1 MSGNG
6 STTPGATNNNGIDVF
21 SADSHVIEPHDL
33 WQIYT
38 VEAYRDRAPRLIHEE
53 TTDRLVCDQARLPPI
68 GLLAGCMRSD
78 DEVRAKGR
86 WDEDVPDVGWDPQ
99 VRLEAL
105 RTDGVTGEVLYP
117 TIAMQMYPIRDVEF
131 QWALFEAYNTWVG
144 EFVSQVPDTFVG
156 IGLLSPVDLERAA
169 KEIKRCRAMGLRGM
183 MIPVVNGED
192 NPYQD
197 PSFDPLWAAA
207 VEHSMPMNLH
217 AATTRD
223 PEKAWDQGTSTRSVL
238 QTVDIQE
245 VVLDLIFGG
254 VFDRFPDLM
263 IVSAENDVGWAGNL
277 LERADYWFQRHSRLL
292 KDMRC
297 QHEPSHYWH
306 NNFRVTFMRDRTGVA
321 ARDVIGTE
329 TMMWG
334 NDFPHHVSTWP
345 NSQAVIAEHFVD
357 APDEVRRAIVSGN
370 VRRLYDIQV

>member
-1 MSGNG
+1 M
-6 STTPGATNNNGIDVF
+6 
-21 SADSHVIEPHDL
+21 
-33 WQIYT
+33 
-38 VEAYRDRAPRLIHEE
+38 R
-53 TTDRLVCDQARLPPI
+53 TDDK
-68 GLLAGCMRSD
+68 
-78 DEVRAKGR
+78 VRAKGR
-86 WDEDVPDVGWDPQ
+86 WDEDVPDVGWDPE
-99 VRLEAL
+99 VRMEAL

-144 EFVSQVPDTFVG
+144 EFVSQIPDTFVG

-169 KEIKRCRAMGLRGM
+169 KEIKRCRDMGLKGV

-207 VEHSMPMNLH
+207 VEHAMPVNLH

-223 PEKAWDQGTSTRSVL
+223 PDKAWDKGTSTRSVL

-254 VFDRFPDLM
+254 VLDRFPELM

-277 LERADYWFQRHSRLL
+277 LERADYWFNRNSQLL
-292 KDMRC
+292 KDMNC
-297 QHEPSHYWH
+297 QQEPSYYWRK
-306 NNFRVTFMRDRTGVA
+306 NFRVTFMRDLTGIA

-345 NSQAVIAEHFVD
+345 HSQAVIAEHFAD
-357 APDEVRRAIVSGN
+357 APDEVRDAIVSGN